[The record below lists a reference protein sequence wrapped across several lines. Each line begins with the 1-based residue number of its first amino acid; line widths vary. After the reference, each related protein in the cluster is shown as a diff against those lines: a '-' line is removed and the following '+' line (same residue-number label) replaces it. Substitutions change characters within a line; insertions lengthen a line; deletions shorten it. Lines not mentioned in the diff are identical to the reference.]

1 MALTLSDDILRS
13 FTNSLKPDKV
23 SSDVTM
29 FGEVKEIISP
39 QEVAVQLDGSSV
51 RTVATIATACQVS
64 DRVSVLIR
72 DHKAIV
78 TGNLTNPS
86 SSSESSY
93 IRIRPDGSIVIG
105 RLDDHGDPVG
115 FYVRATDTNYTI
127 NTPSGETI
135 LNISVND
142 VTKLGE
148 EIATV
153 SDIVTDYEVL
163 DNKPSIE
170 GVELIGDKTFEDLSL
185 EGITNSE
192 LENMLI

>member
-1 MALTLSDDILRS
+1 MTLSDDILRS

-153 SDIVTDYEVL
+153 SDIVTDYEAL

-185 EGITNSE
+185 QGITNSE
-192 LENMLI
+192 LENMLN

>member
-51 RTVATIATACQVS
+51 RTVATIAIACQVS

-86 SSSESSY
+86 LSGESNY
-93 IRIRPDGSIVIG
+93 IRILPDGSIVIG

-115 FYVRATDTNYTI
+115 FYVRATDTNYSI

-170 GVELIGDKTFEDLSL
+170 GVELIGDRTFEDLSL
-185 EGITNSE
+185 QGITNSE
-192 LENMLI
+192 LENMLT